1 MHIGLPTSSRRRTQL
16 YLEHGPIN
24 NRPDDMKA
32 NAKIAALNVKKVGGS
47 TRLSITSNNAVCR
60 GVFRVVVEKS
70 HYNKRRAAF
79 MR

>member
-32 NAKIAALNVKKVGGS
+32 NAKIAALNVKKVGG
-47 TRLSITSNNAVCR
+47 
-60 GVFRVVVEKS
+60 FDK
-70 HYNKRRAAF
+70 AF
-79 MR
+79 DHLQ